1 MESEADPPKS
11 LRRGIAAALLLV
23 VGASAASTL
32 EPGAV
37 ARRWRLLVRSVSGER
52 TAPEL
57 TQGFAFD
64 PDYSAFLQ
72 DVRRSTPA
80 DATVAVVLPEA
91 TDLYVYQAAYQL
103 APRRVVDAKR
113 ESEASFVATYR
124 GAPSGTAVGETAIAH
139 GTLVRR

>member
-1 MESEADPPKS
+1 MESEADASTS
-11 LRRGIAAALLLV
+11 LRRGVAAALLLV
-23 VGASAASTL
+23 VAMSAVSVL
-32 EPGAV
+32 QPGAV
-37 ARRWRLLVRSVSGER
+37 ARRWRLLGRSLSGER

-72 DVRRSTPA
+72 DVRRRTPA
-80 DATVAVVLPEA
+80 DATVAIVLPEA

-103 APRRVVDAKR
+103 APRRVVEAKR

-124 GAPSGTAVGETAIAH
+124 GTPSDYAGQAAIAH
-139 GTLVRR
+139 GTLVSR

>member
-1 MESEADPPKS
+1 MESEADSSEP

-23 VGASAASTL
+23 VAVSAASPL

-57 TQGFAFD
+57 TQGFSFD
-64 PDYSAFLQ
+64 PDYSAFLR
-72 DVRRSTPA
+72 DVRRRTPTS
-80 DATVAVVLPEA
+80 ATVAVVLPEP

-103 APRRVVDAKR
+103 APRRVVEAKR
-113 ESEASFVATYR
+113 QNEATFVATYR
-124 GAPSGTAVGETAIAH
+124 SAPSRTTDETAIAH
-139 GTLVRR
+139 GTLAAR

>member
-1 MESEADPPKS
+1 MESEADASTS
-11 LRRGIAAALLLV
+11 LRRGVAAALLLV
-23 VGASAASTL
+23 VGVSAVSVL
-32 EPGAV
+32 QPGAV
-37 ARRWRLLVRSVSGER
+37 SRRWRLLGRSLSGER

-72 DVRRSTPA
+72 DVRRRTPA
-80 DATVAVVLPEA
+80 DATVAIVLPEA

-103 APRRVVDAKR
+103 APRRVVEAKR

-124 GAPSGTAVGETAIAH
+124 GTPSGYAGQTGIAH
-139 GTLVRR
+139 GTLVTR